1 MEKIHKGIMLA
12 RDILLIVTC
21 CIAVAEMVLMI
32 VGHAFGRKYE
42 RGYVRIKDSDE
53 LPF

>member
-1 MEKIHKGIMLA
+1 MERVHKGITIA

-21 CIAVAEMVLMI
+21 CVAVAEMVLMI
-32 VGHAFGRKYE
+32 VGHAIGRKYY